1 MAATSKYLL
10 AEQVS
15 NLLKGGDRSA
25 STSVELPVIIKLIEQ
40 LINQNLKVDYFNT
53 HLAAGETIPDGL
65 VLANYEKVA
74 VEVYKKNYS
83 RAKLPAIPIS
93 LPRNMGVFAVQPW
106 VSNESLA
113 SNTIAAVSLTN
124 TSIYVTWS
132 VITNATDYYLER
144 STNEAFTANLTALYS
159 GTARLFTDSNLT
171 ASTRYYYRVQG
182 FATSYNDSAFVETSA
197 VTGTNARYFANEFDL
212 TFN

>member
-1 MAATSKYLL
+1 MAATTKFLI
-10 AEQVS
+10 AEQISV
-15 NLLKGGDRSA
+15 LLKGGDRSA
-25 STSVELPVIIKLIEQ
+25 STTMEMPVIIKLVEQ
-40 LINQNLKVDYFNT
+40 LINQSLKVDYFNT

-65 VLANYEKVA
+65 VLANYEKIA

-106 VSNESLA
+106 VSNESLD

-132 VITNATDYYLER
+132 IITNATGYYLER
-144 STNEAFTANLTALYS
+144 ATNEAFTANVTALYS
-159 GTARLFTDSNLT
+159 GTASLFTDSNLT

-182 FATSYNDSAFVETSA
+182 FATSYNDSAFVQADA
-197 VTGTNARYFANEFDL
+197 VTGANARIHDNTHDL
-212 TFN
+212 THN